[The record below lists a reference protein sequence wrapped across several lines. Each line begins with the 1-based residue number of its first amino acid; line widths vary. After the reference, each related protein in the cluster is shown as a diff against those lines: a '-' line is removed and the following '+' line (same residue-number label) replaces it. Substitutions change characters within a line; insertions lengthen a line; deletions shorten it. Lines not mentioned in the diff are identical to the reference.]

1 MVRPRL
7 PQHLPARRY
16 GLIACGVVAAGTT
29 ATALYFFMRPDASTV
44 APTYDIVLPQRTS
57 VEDLGGWRRV
67 SPAGNDPVFA
77 YDDMIDA
84 TSIRVSQQPIPTSF
98 ADNIP
103 ERVKQVAE
111 SFNATTV
118 IDANGVKVY
127 LGRSARGPQYAIFAK
142 NTTLVLIKSQKTLSQ
157 AAWTKYINNL
167 VDPKTE
173 QTPTF

>member
-1 MVRPRL
+1 MVRLRL
-7 PQHLPARRY
+7 PLHLPPKKY
-16 GLIACGVVAAGTT
+16 GLVICGVIAVGSTV
-29 ATALYFFMRPDASTV
+29 TALYLFSRPGADTI

-77 YDDMIDA
+77 YDDTIDT
-84 TSIRVSQQPIPTSF
+84 TSIRVSQQPIPASF
-98 ADNIP
+98 TDNVS

-111 SFNATTV
+111 GFNATTT
-118 IDANGVKVY
+118 IDASGTTVY
-127 LGRSARGPQYAIFAK
+127 LGRSARGPQYAIFTK

-157 AAWTKYINNL
+157 AVWIKYINNL